1 MNATFETVRKELK
14 KYNAEENESP
24 PKLVLSGK
32 GDFLDI
38 ESKRKTNSQFII
50 GVKEFHRSEDFLM
63 EEMLDDLELKTGRKP
78 IAFLYDDNDT
88 INTVINDFKDYY
100 NMSLGK
106 DLFQK
111 VGSNPAKDDCLYY
124 LIIVVFESDYYRT

>member
-1 MNATFETVRKELK
+1 
-14 KYNAEENESP
+14 
-24 PKLVLSGK
+24 
-32 GDFLDI
+32 
-38 ESKRKTNSQFII
+38 
-50 GVKEFHRSEDFLM
+50 
-63 EEMLDDLELKTGRKP
+63 MLDDLELKTRRKP

-100 NMSLGK
+100 NISLGK

>member
-38 ESKRKTNSQFII
+38 QSKRKTNSQFII

-78 IAFLYDDNDT
+78 IAF
-88 INTVINDFKDYY
+88 F
-100 NMSLGK
+100 
-106 DLFQK
+106 
-111 VGSNPAKDDCLYY
+111 
-124 LIIVVFESDYYRT
+124 IIYKFVSCQ